1 MSEPSPSRLW
11 VMRAAFAALVMAL
24 IFFHLLPLQTATG
37 GWIWP
42 DFILAFALAWSVRRP
57 DYVPAALLA
66 AVFLMAD
73 LLLQRPPGLWAAL
86 ALVACTQMQMRAR
99 SLRDATLSTELVSAA
114 AWIVGVGIAYRIALA
129 IFLIDAPA
137 LIPSVIQITVTVL
150 AYPLVVAVTHA
161 LMGVRKLA
169 PGDFDSTGARV

>member
-1 MSEPSPSRLW
+1 MGL
-11 VMRAAFAALVMAL
+11 
-24 IFFHLLPLQTATG
+24 TAS
-37 GWIWP
+37 
-42 DFILAFALAWSVRRP
+42 A
-57 DYVPAALLA
+57 
-66 AVFLMAD
+66 
-73 LLLQRPPGLWAAL
+73 
-86 ALVACTQMQMRAR
+86 
-99 SLRDATLSTELVSAA
+99 SAA

-150 AYPLVVAVTHA
+150 AYPLVMAVTHA